1 MAPMPAQNQQ
11 ALVLKPSQ
19 AQTVTDD
26 RSSQILVPMPTRKQI
41 QPSTLSQ
48 SQTALGMLREQT
60 WSKAD
65 LPQKRCNNHARKDGI
80 KYIKRDSIKVVQ
92 KGGMKLVKRGAISL
106 NMVRDSLSI
115 VLDDKA
121 PMPPNEQNRLK
132 TENII
137 PVPMEQIQVPMSQS
151 KHIIPVQIESDEIE
165 TTDEALITE
174 NDDEKAG
181 AQKAAAK
188 KDFKD

>member
-1 MAPMPAQNQQ
+1 M
-11 ALVLKPSQ
+11 
-19 AQTVTDD
+19 
-26 RSSQILVPMPTRKQI
+26 ILVVRKHI

-65 LPQKRCNNHARKDGI
+65 PPQKRWNNHARKDGI

-115 VLDDKA
+115 VFDDKA
-121 PMPPNEQNRLK
+121 QMPPN
-132 TENII
+132 
-137 PVPMEQIQVPMSQS
+137 EQIQVPMTQS
-151 KHIIPVQIESDEIE
+151 KHIIPIQMESDEIV
-165 TTDEALITE
+165 TTDEALIKV
-174 NDDEKAG
+174 NDVEEVE

-188 KDFKD
+188 KDFEEKYVANNKNEVVFIFRPSVELNKKKQKQGYITLVINSNFVRYEFG